1 MNSRAT
7 ERRKIASFCNVR
19 TEAVIPALDVD
30 TIYAVPIRYHEE
42 GMDREVLRHFGLNF
56 DAEPDL
62 SRWLHIVDAVRA
74 PEGDVRIA
82 WRNGGA
88 VRDTAALWS
97 EIASILGANGLL
109 PVSAAKELAHVE

>member
-1 MNSRAT
+1 MTIRLNPHLAGAVAQEI
-7 ERRKIASFCNVR
+7 ER
-19 TEAVIPALDVD
+19 L
-30 TIYAVPIRYHEE
+30 
-42 GMDREVLRHFGLNF
+42 
-56 DAEPDL
+56 EPDL
-62 SRWLHIVDAVRA
+62 CDHIQVVPTDAI